1 LEKILRADNKERING
16 LLFLLPGILWIIFIF
31 ILPVIQ
37 VVAISLTQQKN
48 GQEIFVGGRNYE
60 IVLNDPLLKT
70 AIINNFKL
78 LAIVPLLIFLSL
90 IFSTILYEQLK
101 GWRIYQTVIFI
112 PVILAIA
119 AMGTVFSQLLQ
130 LNGLLNEFLRV
141 IGLGFLAQ
149 EWLGNQQYALI
160 SVIGVIVWKE
170 LGFGTILFLAK
181 LMSVEREL
189 YEAARIDGANWWQ
202 LLRYITIPQ
211 LSHVIEFYTV
221 LTVVTAFSFVFD
233 YILILTNSGPNNST
247 IVGEFFIYKYGFIYN
262 RINLASA
269 VAVIYLI
276 AGILLMIVRYQIV
289 KRLES

>member
-1 LEKILRADNKERING
+1 LRADNKERING

-48 GQEIFVGGRNYE
+48 GQDILVGGRNFE

-90 IFSTILYEQLK
+90 VFSTILYEQLK

-130 LNGLLNEFLRV
+130 LNGLVNEFLRV

-149 EWLGNQQYALI
+149 EWLGNQQYALF

-221 LTVVTAFSFVFD
+221 LTIVTAFSFVFD